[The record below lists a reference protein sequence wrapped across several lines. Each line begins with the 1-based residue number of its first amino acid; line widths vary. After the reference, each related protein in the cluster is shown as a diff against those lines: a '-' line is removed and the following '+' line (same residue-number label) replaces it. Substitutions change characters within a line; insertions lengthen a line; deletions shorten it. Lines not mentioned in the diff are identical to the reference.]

1 MASRRSCRRSPGSDG
16 SCAPPAS
23 ASGRA
28 RCSPSVK
35 GSLTSIR
42 PTCATSTGR
51 VARAS
56 SRTDDD
62 LAAYDDAFGRY
73 FLGEAAPRLVA
84 QRDGAPAVDSSDA
97 RPLDAPA
104 PVAGGERRPSAEDV
118 GQAASEA
125 ELLRAKDFAEC
136 DPDELAAIGRL
147 MTGLVVGTPTRKTR
161 RTERARK
168 GARPDLRRALRT
180 HVRHGGAVVHIPR
193 RRPRVQPRPLVLL
206 LDVSG
211 SMSSYSRALL
221 QFAYAVARGPGRVEV
236 FCFGTRL
243 TRVSGAL
250 ARRDPD
256 EALRRAAETVVD
268 WQGGTRIGESI
279 REYLRT
285 WAWRGGYRGGAVVI
299 CSDGLERGDPEVLAA
314 AMARLARLAYRVF
327 WVNPLKTGPTYEPTT
342 RGMRAVLAAHRPARV
357 GAQPDQ
363 PHQPGRRARSLGLTV
378 TPVVR
383 GRASPAR
390 A

>member
-1 MASRRSCRRSPGSDG
+1 MTDG
-16 SCAPPAS
+16 DGGVTQVLPALAGFGRELRAAGLPVGTGQVLS
-23 ASGRA
+23 FCQGLSHLDPTDLRDIYWSGRA
-28 RCSPSVK
+28 CLVSHR
-35 GSLTSIR
+35 
-42 PTCATSTGR
+42 
-51 VARAS
+51 
-56 SRTDDD
+56 DD
-62 LAAYDDAFGRY
+62 LTAYDTAFGRY
-73 FLGEAAPRLVA
+73 FLGDMAPRLVA
-84 QRDGAPAVDSSDA
+84 QSDDAPAENASA
-97 RPLDAPA
+97 ERLDAPA
-104 PVAGGERRPSAEDV
+104 PVAGGERRPRAEDV
-118 GQAASEA
+118 GQTASDA

-136 DPDELAAIGRL
+136 DSDELAAIGRL
-147 MTGLVVGTPTRKTR
+147 MTGLALGTPTRKTR

-180 HVRHGGAVVHIPR
+180 HVRHGGADLRIPR
-193 RRPRVQPRPLVLL
+193 RRARVRPRPLVLL

-243 TRVSGAL
+243 TRVSNAL

-285 WAWRGGYRGGAVVI
+285 WAWRGGFRGGVVVV

-327 WVNPLKTGPTYEPTT
+327 WVNPLKTGPAYEPAT
-342 RGMRAVLAAHRPARV
+342 RGMRAALPHIDLLVSGHNLASLAGLGAVLEAL
-357 GAQPDQ
+357 D
-363 PHQPGRRARSLGLTV
+363 
-378 TPVVR
+378 
-383 GRASPAR
+383 
-390 A
+390 

>member
-1 MASRRSCRRSPGSDG
+1 MADG
-16 SCAPPAS
+16 DGGVTQVLPALAGFGRELRAAGLPVGTGQVLS
-23 ASGRA
+23 FCQGLSHLDPTDLRDIYWSGRA
-28 RCSPSVK
+28 CLVSHR
-35 GSLTSIR
+35 
-42 PTCATSTGR
+42 
-51 VARAS
+51 
-56 SRTDDD
+56 DD
-62 LAAYDDAFGRY
+62 LSAYDNAFGRY
-73 FLGEAAPRLVA
+73 FLGDTGPRIGVH
-84 QRDGAPAVDSSDA
+84 RDGAPAVDASEQ
-97 RPLDAPA
+97 RLDTLA
-104 PVAGGERRPSAEDV
+104 PVDGGERRRRVEDV
-118 GQAASEA
+118 GQAASDA
-125 ELLRAKDFAEC
+125 ELLRGKDFAEC

-180 HVRHGGAVVHIPR
+180 HVRHGGGDVRIPR
-193 RRPRVQPRPLVLL
+193 RRARVRPRPLVLL

-221 QFAYAVARGPGRVEV
+221 QFAYAVARGPARVEV

-256 EALRRAAETVVD
+256 DALRRAAETVVD

-285 WAWRGGYRGGAVVI
+285 WAWRGGYRGGVVVV

-314 AMARLARLAYRVF
+314 AMARLARLASRVF
-327 WVNPLKTGPTYEPTT
+327 WVNPLKTGPAYEPAT
-342 RGMRAVLAAHRPARV
+342 RGMRAALPHIDLLVSGHNLASLAGL
-357 GAQPDQ
+357 GAVIEALD
-363 PHQPGRRARSLGLTV
+363 
-378 TPVVR
+378 
-383 GRASPAR
+383 
-390 A
+390 

>member
-1 MASRRSCRRSPGSDG
+1 MTDG
-16 SCAPPAS
+16 DGGGGVTQVLPALAGFGRELRATGLRVGTGQVLS
-23 ASGRA
+23 FCQGLSHLDPTDLRDLYWSGRA
-28 RCSPSVK
+28 CLVSHR
-35 GSLTSIR
+35 
-42 PTCATSTGR
+42 
-51 VARAS
+51 
-56 SRTDDD
+56 DD

-97 RPLDAPA
+97 RPLDTPA

-285 WAWRGGYRGGAVVI
+285 WAWRGGYRGGVVVV

-327 WVNPLKTGPTYEPTT
+327 WVNPLKTGPAYEPAT
-342 RGMRAVLAAHRPARV
+342 RGMRAALPHIDLLVSGHNLASLT
-357 GAQPDQ
+357 
-363 PHQPGRRARSLGLTV
+363 SLGAVLE
-378 TPVVR
+378 
-383 GRASPAR
+383 ALD
-390 A
+390 

>member
-1 MASRRSCRRSPGSDG
+1 MTDGDGGGGGGLTQVLPALAGFGRELRAAGLPVGTGQVVSFCQGLSRLDPTDLRDIYW
-16 SCAPPAS
+16 
-23 ASGRA
+23 SGRA
-28 RCSPSVK
+28 CLVSHR
-35 GSLTSIR
+35 
-42 PTCATSTGR
+42 
-51 VARAS
+51 
-56 SRTDDD
+56 DD
-62 LAAYDDAFGRY
+62 LVAYDNAFGRY
-73 FLGEAAPRLVA
+73 FLGDAAPRLVA
-84 QRDGAPAVDSSDA
+84 QRDDAPAVDSSDA
-97 RPLDAPA
+97 RLDAPA
-104 PVAGGERRPSAEDV
+104 PVAGGERRPRAEDV
-118 GQAASEA
+118 GQAASDA

-147 MTGLVVGTPTRKTR
+147 MTGLVVGAPTRKTR

-180 HVRHGGAVVHIPR
+180 HVRHGGAVVQMPR
-193 RRPRVQPRPLVLL
+193 RRARVRPRPLVLL

-285 WAWRGGYRGGAVVI
+285 WAWRGGFRGGVVVV

-314 AMARLARLAYRVF
+314 AMARLARLASRVV
-327 WVNPLKTGPTYEPTT
+327 WVNPLKTDAAYEPAT
-342 RGMRAVLAAHRPARV
+342 RGMRAALPHIDLLVSGHNLASLT
-357 GAQPDQ
+357 
-363 PHQPGRRARSLGLTV
+363 SLGAVLE
-378 TPVVR
+378 
-383 GRASPAR
+383 ALD
-390 A
+390 

>member
-1 MASRRSCRRSPGSDG
+1 MTDSGTG
-16 SCAPPAS
+16 GGGGGTQVLPALAGFGRELRAAGLRVGTGQVLS
-23 ASGRA
+23 FCQGLSHLDPTDLRDLYWSGRA
-28 RCSPSVK
+28 CLVSHR
-35 GSLTSIR
+35 
-42 PTCATSTGR
+42 
-51 VARAS
+51 
-56 SRTDDD
+56 DD
-62 LAAYDDAFGRY
+62 LAAYDKAFGRY
-73 FLGEAAPRLVA
+73 FLGDAAPRLVV
-84 QRDGAPAVDSSDA
+84 QRDGTPAVESIGT
-97 RPLDAPA
+97 RPLDAPAPA

-118 GQAASEA
+118 GQSASEA
-125 ELLRAKDFAEC
+125 ELLRTKDFAEC

-180 HVRHGGAVVHIPR
+180 HVRHGGAAVQIPR

-285 WAWRGGYRGGAVVI
+285 WAWRGGYRGGVVVV

-314 AMARLARLAYRVF
+314 AMARLARLASRVF
-327 WVNPLKTGPTYEPTT
+327 WVNPLKTGPTYEPST
-342 RGMRAVLAAHRPARV
+342 RGMRAALPHIDLLVSGHNLASLT
-357 GAQPDQ
+357 
-363 PHQPGRRARSLGLTV
+363 SLGAVLE
-378 TPVVR
+378 
-383 GRASPAR
+383 ALD
-390 A
+390 

>member
-1 MASRRSCRRSPGSDG
+1 MTDGGGGSVTQVLPALAGFGRELRAAGLPVGTGQVLSFCQGLSRLDPTDLRDIYW
-16 SCAPPAS
+16 
-23 ASGRA
+23 SGRA
-28 RCSPSVK
+28 CLVSHR
-35 GSLTSIR
+35 
-42 PTCATSTGR
+42 
-51 VARAS
+51 
-56 SRTDDD
+56 DD

-73 FLGEAAPRLVA
+73 FLGDTAPRLVA
-84 QRDGAPAVDSSDA
+84 DTGDAPAVDSSDA
-97 RPLDAPA
+97 RSLDMPA

-118 GQAASEA
+118 GQAASDA

-147 MTGLVVGTPTRKTR
+147 MAGLVVGTPTRKTR

-180 HVRHGGAVVHIPR
+180 HVRQGGAVVHIPR
-193 RRPRVQPRPLVLL
+193 RRPRVRPRPLVLL

-285 WAWRGGYRGGAVVI
+285 WAWRGGYRGGVVVV
-299 CSDGLERGDPEVLAA
+299 CSDGLERGDPEVLSA
-314 AMARLARLAYRVF
+314 AMARLARLASRVF
-327 WVNPLKTGPTYEPTT
+327 WVNPLKTGPTYEPAT
-342 RGMRAVLAAHRPARV
+342 RGMRAALPHIDLLVSGHNLASLT
-357 GAQPDQ
+357 
-363 PHQPGRRARSLGLTV
+363 SLGDVLE
-378 TPVVR
+378 
-383 GRASPAR
+383 ALD
-390 A
+390 

>member
-1 MASRRSCRRSPGSDG
+1 MTDRGSDG
-16 SCAPPAS
+16 GGVTQVLPALAGFGRELRAAGLPVGTGQVLS
-23 ASGRA
+23 FCQGLSQLDPTDLRDLYWSGRA
-28 RCSPSVK
+28 CLVSHR
-35 GSLTSIR
+35 
-42 PTCATSTGR
+42 
-51 VARAS
+51 
-56 SRTDDD
+56 DD

-84 QRDGAPAVDSSDA
+84 DTNGAPAIDSSDA
-97 RPLDAPA
+97 RPLDTPA

-168 GARPDLRRALRT
+168 GDRPDLRRVLRT
-180 HVRHGGAVVHIPR
+180 HVRHGGATVHIPR

-256 EALRRAAETVVD
+256 EALRRAGETVVD

-285 WAWRGGYRGGAVVI
+285 WAWRGGYRGGVVVV

-314 AMARLARLAYRVF
+314 AMARLARLASRVF
-327 WVNPLKTGPTYEPTT
+327 WVNPLKTGPTYEPAT
-342 RGMRAVLAAHRPARV
+342 RGMLAALPHIDLLVSGHNLASLTSLGAVLEAL
-357 GAQPDQ
+357 D
-363 PHQPGRRARSLGLTV
+363 
-378 TPVVR
+378 
-383 GRASPAR
+383 
-390 A
+390 

>member
-1 MASRRSCRRSPGSDG
+1 MTDRGSDG
-16 SCAPPAS
+16 GGVTQVLPALAGFGRELRAAGLPVGTGQVLS
-23 ASGRA
+23 FCQGLSQLDPTDLRDLYWSGRA
-28 RCSPSVK
+28 CLVSHR
-35 GSLTSIR
+35 
-42 PTCATSTGR
+42 
-51 VARAS
+51 
-56 SRTDDD
+56 DD

-73 FLGEAAPRLVA
+73 FLREAAPRLVA
-84 QRDGAPAVDSSDA
+84 DTNGAPAIDSSDA
-97 RPLDAPA
+97 RPLDTPA

-168 GARPDLRRALRT
+168 GDRPDLRRVLRT
-180 HVRHGGAVVHIPR
+180 HVRHGGATVHIPR

-256 EALRRAAETVVD
+256 EALRRAVETVVD

-285 WAWRGGYRGGAVVI
+285 WAWRGGYRGGVVVV

-314 AMARLARLAYRVF
+314 AMARLARLASRVL
-327 WVNPLKTGPTYEPTT
+327 WVNPLKTGPTYEPAT
-342 RGMRAVLAAHRPARV
+342 RGMLAALPHIDLLVSGHNLASLTSLGAVLEAL
-357 GAQPDQ
+357 D
-363 PHQPGRRARSLGLTV
+363 
-378 TPVVR
+378 
-383 GRASPAR
+383 
-390 A
+390 